1 MMMSSSEFKT
11 LIERN
16 VGKIYFEE
24 TISKNRFSQLR
35 LFLEKELGV
44 IVPDLWSSTMTYIDL
59 WRKVNTLTE
68 TQQKTNN
75 KKKSKM
81 KSKEPEI
88 EEKTSVVLVSSLHS
102 NGLAIS
108 NKIAK
113 KISDIS
119 SQIEDDKGQLKYY
132 LNKIKNTKS
141 NVEIGSYIGF
151 VPKKDDIVESIS
163 EVYSTFREYILTC
176 GNAIRSANGNISN
189 LLELIQLLATAEADI
204 YNLIDDQSLA
214 SNELRVLIKDWC
226 KEHGIHDE
234 EVDKLLE
241 SSFQRA
247 YTLRDR
253 INDLRKDLY
262 EKIDKNNEQIKEL
275 LSHYSDYQ
283 AKIQEATDSA
293 LLSLKTSADERKQDI
308 DKHSFEKQKEL
319 QKCFELLSSS
329 VNKEIERGEAL
340 KQSID
345 NKDKEFSERVN
356 LHFSEIGKRERSI
369 EQLSIEKTEELKTVA
384 RDVTEKKDEIEKEVN
399 DILNN
404 LKQTNQTFQSNFL
417 ADFKEKK
424 EEIDNELTRMKEN
437 QECFKE
443 KLNKNFEEKVQGLE
457 HQLKTYKI
465 VAIIAGIAS
474 VVTIVIGL
482 LV

>member
-132 LNKIKNTKS
+132 LNKIENTKS

-404 LKQTNQTFQSNFL
+404 LKQTNQTFQSNFF

>member
-1 MMMSSSEFKT
+1 MVMSSSEFKT